1 MTGFDANKI
10 AVAMTKAF
18 LAVEGGSAAASP
30 RIHETVREL
39 THQVV
44 DALTRRMPDGG
55 TVHIEDIQ
63 DQVELA
69 LMRSGEHK
77 VARAYVLYREE
88 QAHKRAEE
96 RAASGEPAEEAHI
109 VDITLADGSKAPLDV
124 ARLKALIAEACRGLE
139 DVSAEKILEDT
150 CKNLFDGVKEKDV
163 GQTLVMAARTL
174 IDQEPNY
181 SHVAARLL
189 HHLVIQGPGLGAVRA
204 VEGLS
209 VVFVVPGDDRAGA
222 CSAAA
227 VADGRAVY
235 ALGLAGIATG
245 GAVAAASSATADAT
259 TSATTSGSS
268 GASGPTT
275 RWISRSSRVRSRS
288 AFQRTPSTSPM
299 NDASRPR

>member
-1 MTGFDANKI
+1 MATATPADSPQAQIAVPPSATAPAATEAMNSLAPNEIHVKRRNNKVTAFDASKI
-10 AVAMTKAF
+10 AVALTKAF

-109 VDITLADGSKAPLDV
+109 VDITLADGSICI
-124 ARLKALIAEACRGLE
+124 R
-139 DVSAEKILEDT
+139 
-150 CKNLFDGVKEKDV
+150 
-163 GQTLVMAARTL
+163 
-174 IDQEPNY
+174 
-181 SHVAARLL
+181 
-189 HHLVIQGPGLGAVRA
+189 RA
-204 VEGLS
+204 S
-209 VVFVVPGDDRAGA
+209 
-222 CSAAA
+222 
-227 VADGRAVY
+227 
-235 ALGLAGIATG
+235 
-245 GAVAAASSATADAT
+245 
-259 TSATTSGSS
+259 
-268 GASGPTT
+268 
-275 RWISRSSRVRSRS
+275 
-288 AFQRTPSTSPM
+288 QK
-299 NDASRPR
+299 